1 MCVLLV
7 VVVSK
12 HCTVQV
18 QNQLDEP
25 PFAQLQLLLAA
36 HKFVATRTQH
46 AAIVGWVAGSRL
58 PFGLALSLS
67 RTLCLSLSSVSVRNS
82 MWIFSRMSRGYARV
96 SFAHLATRPL
106 AYGKGEP

>member
-46 AAIVGWVAGSRL
+46 TAIVGWVARSRL

-67 RTLCLSLSSVSVRNS
+67 RTLSLSSVSVRNS

-106 AYGKGEP
+106 AYGEGEP

>member
-1 MCVLLV
+1 MCNLSMLYVLVCTCECVLLV

-46 AAIVGWVAGSRL
+46 AAIVGWVASSRL
-58 PFGLALSLS
+58 PVGLALSLS
-67 RTLCLSLSSVSVRNS
+67 HSVLVSL
-82 MWIFSRMSRGYARV
+82 
-96 SFAHLATRPL
+96 
-106 AYGKGEP
+106 